1 MAPPK
6 LPEVEQKENTQSVIA
21 AEREGEERET
31 APPFE
36 VEVQPENV
44 WLERVTKPAAV
55 DEKREQTEAWK
66 PKRKKAKRRAIS
78 RVRGP
83 AIV

>member
-1 MAPPK
+1 MAPPSP
-6 LPEVEQKENTQSVIA
+6 PEIEQKENTQSVIA

-31 APPFE
+31 APPSE

-55 DEKREQTEAWK
+55 DEKRKQTEAWK
-66 PKRKKAKRRAIS
+66 PKRKKRKRRAIS
-78 RVRGP
+78 RVRGL
-83 AIV
+83 AIL